1 MRVHDTLTATDRMPV
16 ASDRLQCARQN
27 GCHRLIALSCL
38 PFSRSRSRSRPQ
50 PCHSHPHAANLSVSS
65 LTVVCAL
72 SPAVCTHPSGPRSAH
87 FSPYTHI
94 TLTHRLHAH
103 TELIQRLDRD
113 HWHNAL
119 TIHSHSSR
127 TTHTRSAITQCTH
140 THSAITQSTHT
151 AQ

>member
-27 GCHRLIALSCL
+27 GCHRLIALICL
-38 PFSRSRSRSRPQ
+38 PFLSLSLSASDVPLSPSRRQPVSFLPDRCLRTFSRCLHTPLRTALCSL
-50 PCHSHPHAANLSVSS
+50 LSV
-65 LTVVCAL
+65 
-72 SPAVCTHPSGPRSAH
+72 
-87 FSPYTHI
+87 YTHI